1 VTKPPGRADNMRWR
15 RARAAAIAA
24 AGGVC
29 QLCGNALVPSAL
41 RNSPAETVV
50 DHIVPLYLGG
60 DPYSLANLRAT
71 HRRCNGSR
79 RRRNGHV
86 APPVNGLAPFRQR
99 W

>member
-1 VTKPPGRADNMRWR
+1 MPKPPGRADNMRWR

-24 AGGVC
+24 AGGFC
-29 QLCGNALVPSAL
+29 QICGQPLMPGAP
-41 RNSPAETVV
+41 RNSPVETCV

-71 HRRCNGSR
+71 HRKCNGSR
-79 RRRNGHV
+79 SRRV
-86 APPVNGLAPFRQR
+86 TPTYYYSAR

>member
-15 RARAAAIAA
+15 RARAAAIDA

-29 QLCGNALVPSAL
+29 QLCGGPLDPDAL

-50 DHIVPLYLGG
+50 DHVLPLFMGG
-60 DPYSLANLRAT
+60 DPYAAHNLRAT
-71 HRRCNGSR
+71 HRLCNGSR
-79 RRRNGHV
+79 PRRV
-86 APPVNGLAPFRQR
+86 TPTYYASR

>member
-1 VTKPPGRADNMRWR
+1 MAKPPGRADNMRWR

-29 QLCGNALVPSAL
+29 QLCGGPLVPGAP
-41 RNSPAETVV
+41 RNSPAETCV
-50 DHIVPLYLGG
+50 DHVTPLYLGG

-71 HRRCNGSR
+71 HRKCNGSR
-79 RRRNGHV
+79 SRTV
-86 APPVNGLAPFRQR
+86 TPTDYASR